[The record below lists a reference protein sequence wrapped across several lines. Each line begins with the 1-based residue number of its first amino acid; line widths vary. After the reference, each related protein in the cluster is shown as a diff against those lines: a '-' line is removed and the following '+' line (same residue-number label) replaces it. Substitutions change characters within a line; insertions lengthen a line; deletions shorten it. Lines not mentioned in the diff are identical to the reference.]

1 MCERNQGS
9 HAFVSPFQNLH
20 TRKARFGNIVIKT
33 QPIFTYFLAFLD
45 VEKLYSKTRKGM
57 IEKILLGSNR
67 AYMS

>member
-9 HAFVSPFQNLH
+9 HAFVSPFQNLY
-20 TRKARFGNIVIKT
+20 TRKASFGKIVLKT
-33 QPIFTYFLAFLD
+33 PIFTYFLAFLD